1 MSEGTA
7 VSVFR
12 TDIFIDGW
20 SRLFRNVVKFQSHY
34 WEFTY
39 QKTVMFGVNCFV

>member
-12 TDIFIDGW
+12 TDRVIYDR
-20 SRLFRNVVKFQSHY
+20 SSLFRNVDKFQSHY
-34 WEFTY
+34 REFTY
-39 QKTVMFGVNCFV
+39 QKAVMFGVFCFV

>member
-12 TDIFIDGW
+12 TDIFTDGW
-20 SRLFRNVVKFQSHY
+20 SRLLRNVVKFQSHY
-34 WEFTY
+34 RGFTY
-39 QKTVMFGVNCFV
+39 QKAVMFGVICFV